1 VAVKPAR
8 ITIQSE
14 QISGGA
20 GATAGPAFA
29 LAPAVARRLQATIP
43 EVAARVVAAI
53 VAEVPSYADPFR
65 SGMGATIETAVRVAL
80 DGFLDPAVGP
90 RSRGRREQRDRVRDA
105 AYALGQGEARAGRSI
120 DALTSAYGVGARV
133 AWHDIGAGA
142 IAAGMPATDVALFA
156 ELVFA
161 YINELSVLSINGHA
175 EELAS
180 SGHIRQRRL
189 ERLCHKLLEPAP
201 EADLRAAAKL
211 AEWDPPR
218 ELTAVLLSQ
227 AQASKLALTLD
238 ARALRPGEDLPG
250 LPAELTVI
258 LVPVARE
265 RDRTTLLAS
274 LATTTAHVG
283 PSRPWL
289 EVRGSYLRAVQSY
302 ALAVSDA
309 AGPVDTDAHLLELVL
324 GADPG
329 ALADLRARVLAPL
342 GRVSPASRE
351 KLVATL
357 AAWSA
362 HQGRREEIARALF
375 VHPQT
380 VRYRMGQL
388 RDLYGERLT
397 DPRFVRELTV
407 ALAAS

>member
-1 VAVKPAR
+1 
-8 ITIQSE
+8 
-14 QISGGA
+14 
-20 GATAGPAFA
+20 
-29 LAPAVARRLQATIP
+29 
-43 EVAARVVAAI
+43 
-53 VAEVPSYADPFR
+53 
-65 SGMGATIETAVRVAL
+65 
-80 DGFLDPAVGP
+80 
-90 RSRGRREQRDRVRDA
+90 
-105 AYALGQGEARAGRSI
+105 
-120 DALTSAYGVGARV
+120 
-133 AWHDIGAGA
+133 
-142 IAAGMPATDVALFA
+142 
-156 ELVFA
+156 
-161 YINELSVLSINGHA
+161 
-175 EELAS
+175 
-180 SGHIRQRRL
+180 
-189 ERLCHKLLEPAP
+189 
-201 EADLRAAAKL
+201 
-211 AEWDPPR
+211 
-218 ELTAVLLSQ
+218 
-227 AQASKLALTLD
+227 
-238 ARALRPGEDLPG
+238 
-250 LPAELTVI
+250 VI